1 MRLEGTA
8 PRGALGGVTGGVTL
22 QKRSRMV
29 ADVDGR
35 RLFETP
41 EKQGIRSHR
50 RMTADLIVELGR
62 IELPSARRSLDLL
75 RPFPRLWL
83 YGCHVAG
90 SIGPEPTAESFLEVS
105 VLSHRQRS
113 LPAVHHYFCCRAVV
127 VWPRALLRVTM
138 SLYYLMVRSGG
149 ESEVAVGAS
158 FGCPV

>member
-1 MRLEGTA
+1 MSVDKLGRLRNG
-8 PRGALGGVTGGVTL
+8 LH
-22 QKRSRMV
+22 
-29 ADVDGR
+29 
-35 RLFETP
+35 ETP

-50 RMTADLIVELGR
+50 RTTADLRVELGR